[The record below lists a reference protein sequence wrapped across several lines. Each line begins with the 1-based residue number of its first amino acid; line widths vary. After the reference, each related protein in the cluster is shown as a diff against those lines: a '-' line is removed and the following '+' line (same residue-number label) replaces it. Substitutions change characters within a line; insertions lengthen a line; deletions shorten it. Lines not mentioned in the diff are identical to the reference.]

1 MTDTSKMPLFDSN
14 GDWLCRWIETA
25 HFDRAVWLNMAT
37 YFSATWV
44 FGSPGW
50 KCVVIA
56 LTVGLLSNQAVAG
69 TSFGFLRFYCVP
81 FVVGCERRGRP
92 RQKILQLNQAGPLS
106 FRRLQLAPDPVLC
119 RLHRVRVDARG
130 GSRIPSIRKSGPRR
144 SWASEVLGL
153 GGPGPRRSMADR
165 A

>member
-106 FRRLQLAPDPVLC
+106 FRRLQLAPDPVP
-119 RLHRVRVDARG
+119 VQA
-130 GSRIPSIRKSGPRR
+130 SSGPCRCTWWKPH
-144 SWASEVLGL
+144 SQHSKIWASEVLGL